1 MQAYMGAQDKNVP
14 IVSIKNRKATFE
26 YSILAEFSAGIQL
39 TGTEIKSIR
48 AGKANI
54 GEAYCAMVKT
64 ELFVRNMYIE
74 EYAQGNIYNHEPKR
88 DRKLLLKRSELN
100 KLQTKL
106 KDKGLTV
113 IPLHLY
119 INEKGLAKL
128 EIALAKGKK
137 LYDKRESL
145 KEKDVKR
152 DMARKPDF

>member
-1 MQAYMGAQDKNVP
+1 MGAQDKYVP
-14 IVSIKNRKATFE
+14 TVSIKNRKATFE

-54 GEAYCAMVKT
+54 GEAYCTMVKT

-74 EYAQGNIYNHEPKR
+74 EYVQGNIYNHEPKR

-152 DMARKPDF
+152 DMARKADF

>member
-1 MQAYMGAQDKNVP
+1 MGAQDKYVP
-14 IVSIKNRKATFE
+14 TVSIKNRKATFE
-26 YSILAEFSAGIQL
+26 YSIMAEFSAGIQL

-54 GEAYCAMVKT
+54 GEAYCTMVKT

-74 EYAQGNIYNHEPKR
+74 EYVQGNIYNHEPKR

-152 DMARKPDF
+152 DMARKADF